1 MPVQTRSMLK
11 KQYTNNIID
20 TPEPMK
26 STKPPDA
33 PKKRKSNA
41 IKLDAVEITIDDG
54 ENISNTNN
62 LDVVEITSDDED
74 EDRNIIK
81 TEEQQQPLI
90 TKREFCNHAVV
101 LVDKINKSRDNVKFT
116 YYLEL
121 CKYNLDNLKKVTFNK
136 DRDMIE
142 MIISKCEEFNKAID
156 EGVYDHLKYGL
167 IKECNEYN
175 TKVKELC
182 YVLLLKM

>member
-11 KQYTNNIID
+11 KQYTNNIS

-26 STKPPDA
+26 STKTPDA
-33 PKKRKSNA
+33 PKKRKHN
-41 IKLDAVEITIDDG
+41 IFKFDAVKITI
-54 ENISNTNN
+54 
-62 LDVVEITSDDED
+62 DDED

-81 TEEQQQPLI
+81 TEEQQHSI
-90 TKREFCNHAVV
+90 TKHEFCNHAVD
-101 LVDKINKSRDNVKFT
+101 LVDKINKSRDNEKFT
-116 YYLEL
+116 YYLKL
-121 CKYNLDNLKKVTFNK
+121 CKYNLDNLKKVTFDK

-142 MIISKCEEFNKAID
+142 LIISKCKEFDKAID

-167 IKECNEYN
+167 IRECNEYN